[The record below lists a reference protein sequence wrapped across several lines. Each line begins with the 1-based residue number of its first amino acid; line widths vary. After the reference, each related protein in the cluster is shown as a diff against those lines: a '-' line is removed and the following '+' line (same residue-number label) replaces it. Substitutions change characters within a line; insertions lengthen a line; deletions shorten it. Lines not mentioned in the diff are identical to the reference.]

1 MDSRRAFAATGMAL
15 LFGGGLAAC
24 SDEVAR
30 PPPSLEVA
38 LYQPQTLSEAVLLG
52 DHESVASFLSLGA
65 DPNEAEAD
73 GTTPLMRA
81 VHGRFGSIVDLL
93 IAAGASIGATNS
105 YGVTALYLAARD
117 GDAAVTQKLLTA
129 GASADTALPS
139 GETVLMTA
147 AKTGN
152 AATVRALLTGGA
164 DDVSLPQVARER
176 RFARDTEPTGYG
188 AQFDSRAAGNYANV
202 NARDRLYGRNA
213 LMLAA
218 AAGHVEVVRLLLE
231 AGSQLN
237 AVDSEGAT
245 ALSLAEANGHLD
257 VMNALGAPAGG
268 P

>member
-1 MDSRRAFAATGMAL
+1 MAL
-15 LFGGGLAAC
+15 LFGGGLTAC

-30 PPPSLEVA
+30 PAPSLEVA

-52 DHESVASFLSLGA
+52 DREAVASFLSLGA
-65 DPNEAEAD
+65 DPNEAEVD

-81 VHGRFGSIVDLL
+81 VHGGFAAVVELL
-93 IAAGASIGATNS
+93 IDAGASVDETNS

-117 GDAAVTQKLLTA
+117 GDAAATRALLAA
-129 GASADTALPS
+129 GASANTALPS

-152 AATVRALLTGGA
+152 AATVWALLTGGA

-176 RFARDTEPTGYG
+176 VAARVGEPTAYG
-188 AQFDSRAAGNYANV
+188 AQFDSVASAGNYANV
-202 NARDRLYGRNA
+202 NARDRLYGRTA

-218 AAGHVEVVRLLLE
+218 AAGHVEVVRLLVE
-231 AGSQLN
+231 AGSEIN
-237 AVDSEGAT
+237 AVDTEGAT
-245 ALSLAEANGHLD
+245 ALSLAENNGHLE
-257 VMNALGAPAGG
+257 VMSALGAPAGG